1 MNPRAAGPAGHPA
14 GGRRG
19 GVVRARFRF
28 GEVPGV
34 TLAPSP
40 SPSPAPSTGPGPAS
54 GGSPGRSPGPAA
66 RPARARSRATASAA
80 RAARAAACAAAS
92 RALAEAGL
100 GHLGGRLELRT
111 YGPAPGAPRLTR
123 AARRAVAVAMTAR
136 PRP

>member
-1 MNPRAAGPAGHPA
+1 MNPRPAGPAGRPS
-14 GGRRG
+14 GSRRG

-40 SPSPAPSTGPGPAS
+40 PPSPSPSPSHGPGPAS
-54 GGSPGRSPGPAA
+54 GRAPGPGARTTRAGAA
-66 RPARARSRATASAA
+66 ASAA

-123 AARRAVAVAMTAR
+123 AARRAVAVALTAR

>member
-1 MNPRAAGPAGHPA
+1 MNPRAARPAGRRA

-19 GVVRARFRF
+19 GVVKARFRF

-40 SPSPAPSTGPGPAS
+40 SPSPATGLGPAT
-54 GGSPGRSPGPAA
+54 GRSPGPAA
-66 RPARARSRATASAA
+66 RPARARAGATASAA
-80 RAARAAACAAAS
+80 RGARAAACAAAS

-123 AARRAVAVAMTAR
+123 AARRAVAVALTAR

>member
-1 MNPRAAGPAGHPA
+1 MNPRAARPAGRRA

-19 GVVRARFRF
+19 GVVKARFRF
-28 GEVPGV
+28 GVVPGV
-34 TLAPSP
+34 TLAPP
-40 SPSPAPSTGPGPAS
+40 PSPASGAGPAS
-54 GGSPGRSPGPAA
+54 GRSPGPAA
-66 RPARARSRATASAA
+66 RPAGSRAGGGATASAA

-123 AARRAVAVAMTAR
+123 AARRAVAVALTAR

>member
-1 MNPRAAGPAGHPA
+1 MNPRAARPAGRRA

-19 GVVRARFRF
+19 GVVKARFRF

-40 SPSPAPSTGPGPAS
+40 SPAS
-54 GGSPGRSPGPAA
+54 GRSPGPAA
-66 RPARARSRATASAA
+66 RPAGARVGGGATASAA

-123 AARRAVAVAMTAR
+123 AARRAVAVALTAR

>member
-1 MNPRAAGPAGHPA
+1 MNPRAARPAGRRA

-19 GVVRARFRF
+19 GVVKARFRF

-40 SPSPAPSTGPGPAS
+40 SPSPATGLGPAT
-54 GGSPGRSPGPAA
+54 GRSPGPAA
-66 RPARARSRATASAA
+66 RPARARAGATASAA

-123 AARRAVAVAMTAR
+123 AARRAVAVALTAR

>member
-1 MNPRAAGPAGHPA
+1 MNPRAARPAGRRA

-19 GVVRARFRF
+19 GVVKARFRF

-40 SPSPAPSTGPGPAS
+40 SPAT
-54 GGSPGRSPGPAA
+54 GRSPGPAA
-66 RPARARSRATASAA
+66 RPARAGATASAA

-123 AARRAVAVAMTAR
+123 AARRAVAVALTAR

>member
-1 MNPRAAGPAGHPA
+1 MNPRAAGPAGRPA
-14 GGRRG
+14 SGRRG

-34 TLAPSP
+34 TLAP
-40 SPSPAPSTGPGPAS
+40 APGPAS
-54 GGSPGRSPGPAA
+54 GRSPGPAA
-66 RPARARSRATASAA
+66 RPARAGATASAA

-123 AARRAVAVAMTAR
+123 AARRAVAVALTAR

>member
-1 MNPRAAGPAGHPA
+1 MNPRPAGPAGHPA
-14 GGRRG
+14 GSRRG

-28 GEVPGV
+28 GETPGV
-34 TLAPSP
+34 TLAPSRSPGPSRSP
-40 SPSPAPSTGPGPAS
+40 SPSPGPG
-54 GGSPGRSPGPAA
+54 A
-66 RPARARSRATASAA
+66 RTNRPTATAT

-111 YGPAPGAPRLTR
+111 YGPAPGAPGLTR
-123 AARRAVAVAMTAR
+123 AARRAVAVALTAR

>member
-1 MNPRAAGPAGHPA
+1 MNPRAARPAGRRA

-19 GVVRARFRF
+19 GVVKARFRF

-40 SPSPAPSTGPGPAS
+40 SPASPASGAGPAS
-54 GGSPGRSPGPAA
+54 GRSPGPAA
-66 RPARARSRATASAA
+66 RPAGARAGGGATASAA

-123 AARRAVAVAMTAR
+123 AARRAVAVALTAR

>member
-1 MNPRAAGPAGHPA
+1 MNPRAARPAGRRA

-19 GVVRARFRF
+19 GVVKARFRF

-40 SPSPAPSTGPGPAS
+40 SPAT
-54 GGSPGRSPGPAA
+54 GRSPGPAA
-66 RPARARSRATASAA
+66 RPARARAGAGATASAA

-123 AARRAVAVAMTAR
+123 AARRAVAVALTAR

>member
-1 MNPRAAGPAGHPA
+1 MNPRAARPAGRRA

-19 GVVRARFRF
+19 GVVKARFRF

-40 SPSPAPSTGPGPAS
+40 SPATGLGPAT
-54 GGSPGRSPGPAA
+54 GRSPGPAA
-66 RPARARSRATASAA
+66 RPARARAGATASAA

-123 AARRAVAVAMTAR
+123 AARRAVAVALTAR

>member
-1 MNPRAAGPAGHPA
+1 MNPRAARPAGRRA

-19 GVVRARFRF
+19 GVVKARFRF

-40 SPSPAPSTGPGPAS
+40 SPSPSPATGLGPAT
-54 GGSPGRSPGPAA
+54 GRSPGPAA
-66 RPARARSRATASAA
+66 RPARARAGATASAA

-123 AARRAVAVAMTAR
+123 AARRAVAVALTAR

>member
-40 SPSPAPSTGPGPAS
+40 SPAPSTGPGPAS

-66 RPARARSRATASAA
+66 RPARARSRA
-80 RAARAAACAAAS
+80 
-92 RALAEAGL
+92 
-100 GHLGGRLELRT
+100 
-111 YGPAPGAPRLTR
+111 
-123 AARRAVAVAMTAR
+123 
-136 PRP
+136 

>member
-1 MNPRAAGPAGHPA
+1 MNPRAARPAGRRA

-19 GVVRARFRF
+19 GVVKARFRF

-34 TLAPSP
+34 TLT
-40 SPSPAPSTGPGPAS
+40 PSPATGLGPAT
-54 GGSPGRSPGPAA
+54 GRSPGPAA
-66 RPARARSRATASAA
+66 RPARARAGATASAA

-123 AARRAVAVAMTAR
+123 AARRAVAVALTAR